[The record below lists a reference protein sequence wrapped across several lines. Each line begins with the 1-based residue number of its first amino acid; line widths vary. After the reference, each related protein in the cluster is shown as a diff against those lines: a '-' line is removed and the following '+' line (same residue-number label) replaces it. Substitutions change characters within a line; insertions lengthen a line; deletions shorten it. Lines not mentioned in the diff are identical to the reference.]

1 MSINSIFNRS
11 ILLKCIFAGSLFI
24 LIFISTFLYKH
35 SQSLVESGKL
45 LVHSHRVNLE
55 LEQLN
60 SFLKDAEINQ
70 TSYFVSRDTVFLTAF
85 NDSRKKVSNS
95 INTLQFLTQDNLK
108 QHNNLDSLIRLIKVR
123 YNILFENSINLNDS
137 IQVSGKR
144 FNKSLLEGKLVMQAI
159 RNQIND
165 MIQLENIYLIERQ
178 ERYEHETFLTPMYSL
193 VLLFFSLIIFV
204 FSYYKINKDFESLK
218 KSNHILKIA
227 TESMKHAEEIGGFSS
242 WQWDLTTNT
251 LTFSDNQYRLL
262 GLEPNAFEPSIE
274 SFADF
279 VHPEDRHIVL
289 NGENLAL
296 HQHTS
301 SVAFFRVI
309 RKDGN
314 IRYLK
319 SMGKIL
325 TDAAGNK
332 ILIGINNDITEEYL
346 ISKALEDRNKE
357 LEKSN
362 KELASFNHVAS
373 HDLQEPLRKIQTF
386 ISRINEKEIHTLSE
400 QGKDYLQRIQVSAKR
415 MRVLIDDLLLFSRT
429 NKVEKIFE
437 LTSLDH
443 LLEQAMQEL
452 TQQIE
457 ETRAEISSE
466 PLPIVEVIPFQIQ
479 QLFINLI
486 ANSLKYC
493 KPGITPVI
501 AIKSTV
507 VDSSDY
513 SDLIKEKN
521 KKYYK
526 ISLTDNGLGFDKQ
539 YEEAIFTLFYRLH
552 NNSDYP
558 GTGIGLA
565 ICKKIVENHEGYI
578 KAESEAGIGTTFSI
592 FLPVK

>member
-1 MSINSIFNRS
+1 MNINSIFNKS

-35 SQSLVESGKL
+35 SQSLVDSSKL

-70 TSYFVSRDTVFLTAF
+70 TSYFVSRDTVFLKAF
-85 NDSRKKVSNS
+85 NDSRKRVSHS
-95 INTLQFLTQDNLK
+95 INTLQVLTQDNLK
-108 QHNNLDSLIRLIKVR
+108 QQNNLDSLIRLIKVR

-137 IQVSGKR
+137 AQVSGKR
-144 FNKSLLEGKLVMQAI
+144 FNQSLLEGKQVMQAI

-165 MIQLENIYLIERQ
+165 MIQLENIYMLERQ

-193 VLLFFSLIIFV
+193 VLLFFSLIVFV

-242 WQWDLTTNT
+242 WQWDLTSNT

-262 GLEPNAFEPSIE
+262 GLEPNAFAPSIQ
-274 SFADF
+274 SFAEF
-279 VHPEDRHIVL
+279 VHPEDKHIVL
-289 NGENLAL
+289 NGESLAL

-457 ETRAEISSE
+457 ETRAEIISD

-493 KPGITPVI
+493 KPGIVPAI
-501 AIKSTV
+501 SIKSTII
-507 VDSSDY
+507 DSTEY
-513 SDLIKEKN
+513 SNLIKEKN

-526 ISLTDNGLGFDKQ
+526 ISLTDNGLGFEKQ

-578 KAESEAGIGTTFSI
+578 KAESEAGIGATFSI